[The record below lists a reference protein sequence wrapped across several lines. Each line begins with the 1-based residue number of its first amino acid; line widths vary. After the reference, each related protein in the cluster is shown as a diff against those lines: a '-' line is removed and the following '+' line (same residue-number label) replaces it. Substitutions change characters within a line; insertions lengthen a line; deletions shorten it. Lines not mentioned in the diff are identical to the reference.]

1 MQVAIAGAGVFGYKI
16 AEALENGDH
25 SVTLI
30 DIDSTKLDKAAKTLD
45 VLTVNEDARKV
56 QVLKDLG
63 IDSYDCLIAVTETD
77 EINLAISVCAK
88 ELGCPRTAARIR
100 EPEYMGQLDFV
111 KKAFGIDMI
120 VNPGLSMTQEIYRHL
135 TEDRS
140 LKNGVFSSGNIGIT
154 EFDARDNQAVIGLS
168 LSGLREL
175 MPNLRL
181 IGLVRNGTFIIPK
194 GKEVIEADDTL
205 YLIGSRADTSQ
216 TASRINKKKASKK
229 LKRVMII
236 GGGRTGFYL
245 ARNLSDAG
253 IYVKIVEIDPERS
266 KYLADNLDDVIVLK
280 SNGTDLDLLEEE
292 GIDDMDAF
300 IATTSVDEENL
311 LLALAAKRHGIPDVI
326 SRVDHDHYKNLIED
340 LGVDMVIN
348 PLDISTSEITEFIQG
363 TDTVA
368 SSALMAGQARLTEIL
383 VGKDILIAG
392 TPISNLGLSESSS
405 VAAIERDGKLIF
417 PDTAASIEA
426 GDRLLVT
433 TLISDIGEI
442 ERLLKRKQ

>member
-253 IYVKIVEIDPERS
+253 SVTAPE
-266 KYLADNLDDVIVLK
+266 
-280 SNGTDLDLLEEE
+280 
-292 GIDDMDAF
+292 
-300 IATTSVDEENL
+300 
-311 LLALAAKRHGIPDVI
+311 PW
-326 SRVDHDHYKNLIED
+326 
-340 LGVDMVIN
+340 
-348 PLDISTSEITEFIQG
+348 
-363 TDTVA
+363 
-368 SSALMAGQARLTEIL
+368 
-383 VGKDILIAG
+383 
-392 TPISNLGLSESSS
+392 
-405 VAAIERDGKLIF
+405 
-417 PDTAASIEA
+417 
-426 GDRLLVT
+426 
-433 TLISDIGEI
+433 
-442 ERLLKRKQ
+442 